1 MTKRKFKTENIPI
14 IMILVVVITL
24 VISMIVSGINKQTTN
39 DSVSKNYQV
48 TGMVDNTR
56 FNVLRAYYKDNNL
69 VIENNINTA
78 QDGSIQNK
86 SIYYKLGTDVNNKII
101 NQGFLTNEIS
111 IPKEKVNTSG
121 NIRIEIYGVKD
132 KSEVENSE
140 VLFQIV
146 IDQDEIVNY
155 VDVVKELK
163 NYDELSQGEKNELI
177 KFIDLNYVNKRLITL
192 YSNDIQNLFNLY
204 LKAKDIDKANELE
217 KIVKQVQDK
226 YNYYKELANLI
237 NIDFDTLIQNSLAIE
252 DNTYTYQAIK
262 KSIEFIDEKM
272 IEEVNKL
279 EIKAIDSGINLTEY
293 DKQKSNYP
301 IKNQYE
307 YLQEELKKD
316 NQK

>member
-204 LKAKDIDKANELE
+204 LKAKDTDKANELE
-217 KIVKQVQDK
+217 KIVRQVQDK

-252 DNTYTYQAIK
+252 DKTYTYQAIK
-262 KSIEFIDEKM
+262 KSIDFIDEKM

-307 YLQEELKKD
+307 YLQGELKK
-316 NQK
+316 